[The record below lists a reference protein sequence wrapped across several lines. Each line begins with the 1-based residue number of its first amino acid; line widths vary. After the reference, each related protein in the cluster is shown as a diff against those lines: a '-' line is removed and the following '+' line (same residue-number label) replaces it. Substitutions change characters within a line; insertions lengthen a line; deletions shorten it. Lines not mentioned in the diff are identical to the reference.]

1 MRWGWGCS
9 GELQKPPSTALGA
22 DSDSSNILSI
32 MLELRRG
39 PARFPARASPE
50 PRAPPLISLSSIIK
64 TLANC

>member
-32 MLELRRG
+32 TSELLRG
-39 PARFPARASPE
+39 PTRFHTDSIARATRSTTNQPE
-50 PRAPPLISLSSIIK
+50 LD
-64 TLANC
+64 N